1 MRSLLLELGERSYPI
16 HIGRGLPPA
25 LLTQVLGGRPAV
37 ALVDSEVARLQ
48 GPALAALLG
57 DLPRLIVPTGESSK
71 SLAELERLARE
82 LLALGLGRD
91 GALVSVGGGV
101 CGDLCGFLAACYLR
115 GLPFVQVPTTLL
127 AQADAS
133 VGGKVA
139 VNLPGAKNSLGAFHQ
154 PLAVLADL
162 AFLDS
167 LPRRELAAGLAEIAK
182 IAAVRDPAL
191 LGELERGGAGLL
203 VADAPALVGVLGRA
217 CALKAEVVAADERE
231 AGQRAVL
238 NFGHTIGHGLEGLTP
253 RLGLLHGE
261 AVAIGMLAALRL
273 GAVIGLAG
281 RAEEERLSALL
292 SAWELPLRPPAPVE
306 TQALLAVM
314 GSDKKRRSGALRF
327 VLLERWGSP
336 RWAAELPGPLLERTL
351 TEFLAEAAGPQLR

>member
-1 MRSLLLELGERSYPI
+1 MRSLRLELGERSYPI
-16 HIGRGLPPA
+16 HIGRSLPSA
-25 LLTQVLGGRPAV
+25 LLADALAGRPAV

-48 GPALAALLG
+48 APALTALLG
-57 DLPRLIVPTGESSK
+57 TLPRLTVPAGETSK
-71 SLAELERLARE
+71 SLGELERLARE

-91 GALVSVGGGV
+91 GALVAVGGGV

-167 LPRRELAAGLAEIAK
+167 LPTREIAAGLAEIAK

-203 VADAPALVGVLGRA
+203 AAAAPALAGILGRA
-217 CALKAEVVAADERE
+217 CALKAEVVADDERE

-238 NFGHTIGHGLEGLTP
+238 NFGHTIGHGLEGLSP
-253 RLGLLHGE
+253 RPDLLHGE

-281 RAEEERLSALL
+281 RAEEARLAALL
-292 SAWELPLRPPAPVE
+292 RAWGLPLRPPVPVAVP
-306 TQALLAVM
+306 ALLAVL
-314 GSDKKRRSGALRF
+314 GSDKKRRQGALRF

-336 RWAAELPGPLLERTL
+336 RWSVELPGPLLERTL
-351 TEFLAEAAGPQLR
+351 AEFLAEPADPQLR